1 MARQISWRGV
11 LSPDGAGDGRPQRA
25 TWRPVSPITPPASIV
40 EAVRAMQAGALLSLL
55 EVVRAWLT
63 RGALR
68 DAFAQAASTQGRAA
82 TPDELDRL
90 VTVALT
96 VSTVAGLVAAAVWF
110 WMSRVTARGSK
121 WGRWGACLLLALALG
136 VFFGGLLPTA
146 GLLHQVLALVLLLV
160 GVWAVVR
167 LWHPD
172 SSAWIRYQ
180 TTPQP

>member
-1 MARQISWRGV
+1 
-11 LSPDGAGDGRPQRA
+11 
-25 TWRPVSPITPPASIV
+25 
-40 EAVRAMQAGALLSLL
+40 MQAGAVLSLL
-55 EVVRAWLT
+55 EVLRAWLT
-63 RGALR
+63 RSSLR

-96 VSTVAGLVAAAVWF
+96 VSTVAGLLAAAVWF

-121 WGRWGACLLLALALG
+121 WGRLGACVLLVLAFG

-146 GLLHQVLALVLLLV
+146 GLLHQVLAVVVLLV

-180 TTPQP
+180 TTPQG

>member
-11 LSPDGAGDGRPQRA
+11 LSPDRPGTGRPERA
-25 TWRPVSPITPPASIV
+25 VWRPGTPLAPPASVV
-40 EAVRAMQAGALLSLL
+40 EAVRAMQAGAVLSLV
-55 EVVRAWLT
+55 EVARAWLT
-63 RGALR
+63 RGSLR
-68 DAFAQAASTQGRAA
+68 DAFTQAASTQGRAA
-82 TPDELDRL
+82 TPEELDRL

-96 VSTVAGLVAAAVWF
+96 VSTVVGLLAAALWF

-121 WGRWGACLLLALALG
+121 WGRIGACVLLALAVG
-136 VFFGGLLPTA
+136 IFFGGLLPTA
-146 GLLHQVLALVLLLV
+146 GLFHQVLAVVLLLV

-180 TTPQP
+180 TTPQG

>member
-11 LSPDGAGDGRPQRA
+11 LSPDRPGTGRPERA
-25 TWRPVSPITPPASIV
+25 VWRPGTPLAPPASVV
-40 EAVRAMQAGALLSLL
+40 EAVRAMQAGAVLSLV

-63 RGALR
+63 RGSLR
-68 DAFAQAASTQGRAA
+68 DAFTQAASTQGRAA
-82 TPDELDRL
+82 TPEELDRL

-96 VSTVAGLVAAAVWF
+96 VSTVVGLLAAVLWF

-121 WGRWGACLLLALALG
+121 WGRIGACVLLALAVG
-136 VFFGGLLPTA
+136 IFFGGLLPTA
-146 GLLHQVLALVLLLV
+146 GLFHQVLAVVLLLV

-180 TTPQP
+180 TTPQG

>member
-11 LSPDGAGDGRPQRA
+11 LSPDRPGASDPERVR
-25 TWRPVSPITPPASIV
+25 WRPGSPLVPPGSVV
-40 EAVRAMQAGALLSLL
+40 EAVRAMQAGAVLSLL
-55 EVVRAWLT
+55 EVLRAWLT
-63 RGALR
+63 RPALR

-96 VSTVAGLVAAAVWF
+96 VSTVVGLASAAVWF

-121 WGRWGACLLLALALG
+121 WGRLGACLLLALALG

-146 GLLHQVLALVLLLV
+146 GLLHQVLALVLLLL

-180 TTPQP
+180 TRPQP

>member
-1 MARQISWRGV
+1 
-11 LSPDGAGDGRPQRA
+11 
-25 TWRPVSPITPPASIV
+25 
-40 EAVRAMQAGALLSLL
+40 MQAGAILSLV

-63 RGALR
+63 RGSLH
-68 DAFAQAASTQGRAA
+68 DAFAQAASTQGRSA
-82 TPDELDRL
+82 TPEELDRL

-96 VSTVAGLVAAAVWF
+96 VSTVVGLLAAALWF

-121 WGRWGACLLLALALG
+121 WGRIGACVLLALALAI
-136 VFFGGLLPTA
+136 FFGGLLPTA
-146 GLLHQVLALVLLLV
+146 GLFHQVLAVVLLLV

-180 TTPQP
+180 TTPQA

>member
-11 LSPDGAGDGRPQRA
+11 LSPDRPGTGRPERA
-25 TWRPVSPITPPASIV
+25 VWRPGTPLTPPAATV
-40 EAVRAMQAGALLSLL
+40 EAVRAMQAGAILSLV

-63 RGALR
+63 RGSLR

-82 TPDELDRL
+82 TPEELDRL

-96 VSTVAGLVAAAVWF
+96 VSTVVGLLAAVLWF

-121 WGRWGACLLLALALG
+121 WGRIGACLLLALALG
-136 VFFGGLLPTA
+136 IFFGGLLPTA
-146 GLLHQVLALVLLLV
+146 GLFHQVLAVVLLLV

-172 SSAWIRYQ
+172 ASAWIRYQ

>member
-1 MARQISWRGV
+1 
-11 LSPDGAGDGRPQRA
+11 
-25 TWRPVSPITPPASIV
+25 
-40 EAVRAMQAGALLSLL
+40 MQAGAVLSLV

-63 RGALR
+63 RGSLR

-82 TPDELDRL
+82 TPEELDRL

-96 VSTVAGLVAAAVWF
+96 VSTVVGLLAAALWF

-121 WGRWGACLLLALALG
+121 WGRIGACLLLALALG
-136 VFFGGLLPTA
+136 IFFGGLLPTA
-146 GLLHQVLALVLLLV
+146 GLFHQVLAVVLLLV
-160 GVWAVVR
+160 GAWAVVR

-180 TTPQP
+180 TTPQS

>member
-11 LSPDGAGDGRPQRA
+11 LSPDRPGTGRPERA
-25 TWRPVSPITPPASIV
+25 VWRPGTPLTPPAATV
-40 EAVRAMQAGALLSLL
+40 EAVRAMQAGAILSLV

-63 RGALR
+63 RGSLR

-82 TPDELDRL
+82 TPEELDRL

-96 VSTVAGLVAAAVWF
+96 VSTVVGLLAAVLWF

-121 WGRWGACLLLALALG
+121 WGRIGACLLLALALG
-136 VFFGGLLPTA
+136 IFFGGLLPTA
-146 GLLHQVLALVLLLV
+146 GLFHQVLAVVLLLV

-180 TTPQP
+180 TTPQG